1 MDTETLKTGL
11 NAIDDRNAITVEGS
25 EFLTELRQVAG
36 AVAKAKDTR
45 VKLKFVHAKVISSS
59 ELMLEATDGHVFDRT
74 TVKADI
80 DPTIVGR
87 DFLIDGKFAKQLAKA
102 PTKFKGE
109 MTIYPKFETDGA
121 YLGITAILS
130 KGETYIDDSQET
142 IDNLNYPQLQFLIDD
157 ADVQLSFETTK
168 KELLPLLREAK
179 KQTDA
184 KNNYVVD
191 IDSKLN
197 LVSGGKVVKRVP
209 LPLHQL
215 KKGSQFNQQFPNCKE
230 NDLLISFNVALVIN
244 EIRHAKA
251 NETLTFK
258 FWGCLQPFTINRR
271 NGGFSMIAPMRKFTD

>member
-1 MDTETLKTGL
+1 MDTETLKAGL

-25 EFLTELRQVAG
+25 EFLTELRQVVG

-45 VKLKFVHAKVISSS
+45 AKLKFIHAKVISTG

-74 TVKADI
+74 RVKADI
-80 DPTIVGR
+80 DPAIVGY
-87 DFLIDGKFAKQLAKA
+87 DFLIDGKFAKQLSKA
-102 PTKFKGE
+102 PTKFKGD

-142 IDNLNYPQLQFLIDD
+142 IDNLNYPQLRFLIDD

-191 IDSKLN
+191 IDSKFN
-197 LVSGGKVVKRVP
+197 LVSGNEKAP
-209 LPLHQL
+209 LPLHEL
-215 KKGSQFNQQFPNCKE
+215 KKGSQFSLQFPNCKK
-230 NDLLISFNVALVIN
+230 NDLLISFNVGLLIN

-271 NGGFSMIAPMRKFTD
+271 NGGFSMIAPMRKFADQDK

>member
-11 NAIDDRNAITVEGS
+11 NAIEDRNAITVEGS
-25 EFLTELRQVAG
+25 EFLAELRQVAG

-45 VKLKFVHAKVISSS
+45 TKLKFVHAKVISTG

-80 DPTIVGR
+80 DPTIVGHS
-87 DFLIDGKFAKQLAKA
+87 FLIDGKFAKQLAKA
-102 PTKFKGE
+102 PAKFKGE
-109 MTIYPKFETDGA
+109 MTIYPKFETDGT

-130 KGETYIDDSQET
+130 NGEAYIDDSQET
-142 IDNLNYPQLQFLIDD
+142 IDDLNYPRLRFLIDD

-179 KQTDA
+179 KQTEA
-184 KNNYVVD
+184 KNGYVVD

-197 LVSGGKVVKRVP
+197 LVSGGKVVKKVP

-215 KKGSQFNQQFPNCKE
+215 KKGSQFNQQFPSCKE

-251 NETLTFK
+251 NEPLTFK
-258 FWGCLQPFTINRR
+258 FWSNLQPFTINRH
-271 NGGFSMIAPMRKFTD
+271 NGGFSMIAPMRKFAD